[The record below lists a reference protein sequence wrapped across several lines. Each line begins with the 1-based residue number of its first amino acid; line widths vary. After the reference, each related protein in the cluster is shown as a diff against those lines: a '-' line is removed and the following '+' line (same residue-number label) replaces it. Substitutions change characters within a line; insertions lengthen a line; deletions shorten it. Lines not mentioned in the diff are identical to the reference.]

1 MRTFRFITAGSSSS
15 VAQDQTIACNLHLE
29 PAGDVSST
37 QPDDCSCHTEADCL
51 NPRMFNWI
59 EPQQL
64 WTTSMKN
71 YRLHRPPRFFFKI
84 LQKSKNKWLFQ
95 FGHQIGGTWLSL
107 IKILLQVLLA
117 TTTSFLTLL
126 MNRKRVH
133 FKFYQ
138 SSFDQLLC
146 PKRYFWFQYFVLT
159 FIHCNQVMKDIEN
172 INTFHKTTIYGLG
185 FGCESF

>member
-126 MNRKRVH
+126 MNRK
-133 FKFYQ
+133 KG
-138 SSFDQLLC
+138 SFQ
-146 PKRYFWFQYFVLT
+146 VT